1 MSTSSSVRNESIGK
15 SIEQSKN
22 PKTPEKNESVVSD
35 ATETIIK
42 PKRKPKPKK
51 QKKEPDEWKTL
62 SMDKLENRLTMKDL
76 NKLQRG
82 FMSIGGT
89 HSQYDFEDFQS
100 VTGGDGTQEGKLILD
115 REQFCDALSI
125 LLDKGT
131 KEEYGELFDKIDV
144 AREGTVDWD
153 KLASH
158 MLLEFTERDDK
169 VKSTQVPQWKDLKT
183 FQSPHKD
190 IIQRVSCIKNNNRYV
205 AISKEGTISMWGQ
218 DLKAQRAIKT
228 QTDSCKTRDLWVT
241 DFVILQNINKIALSF
256 TSKEIAIYD
265 MSTKMEFSPQYKIQN
280 LHHTPLSLDY
290 WSNPNNVNEAMLV
303 WGDVGGYVN
312 ALYFSSVT
320 MALFDR
326 PPAPAGEK
334 QASALSEPC
343 LNVNINDVSSDVANA
358 KYKNVVYFFKDCHK
372 GQWVRQVKYSQYLDA
387 FISCSTTNNNSM
399 AIAKMEKAGTAEKG
413 PSGQQIDKNKP
424 VSRSISRRPTY
435 FDISQGVNAFDYSQN
450 LNLIATAGV
459 NHHICLWNPYVNS
472 KPNGV
477 LRGHMASV
485 VQAQFMKSRSQL
497 ISFSKDKVLRI
508 WDVQLQVC
516 IQRLAGMFP
525 KGPEVHSTLF
535 FDEGKDRNGLDR
547 NRLFLTFNY
556 QLTLLEMKAEIRDR
570 ILSHD
575 KPVIAAIYNEK
586 KSQIISVCQQ
596 GTMIVWMID
605 TGQKVKQFNNI
616 HGTSEVTCLAQDSFG
631 SKIYTGGTD
640 GLVKEW
646 DFNGHCYHQL
656 ECAGG
661 QPADIGQTLILKR
674 SVVSVGWTKYITLFR
689 NAAFREHHVQPSDWK
704 GGQEHVEDILCIAY
718 SGPNL
723 LATGSY
729 DGEIIVWNLGSEQVS
744 KRLNVRCRRILLKG
758 KSNVGA
764 MSREATHMSTK
775 SRPRSRASQRQE
787 DSNDFGYAVTR
798 LQFLEERKHQSAGGG
813 ANLVSCG
820 GNGWVRF
827 WNTAKSELMAEF
839 VAHTHAGSIIM
850 AIDAQNRY
858 LATGDVDGSIKVW
871 DIKEYCL
878 HQQDEIVTAPPKLK
892 SQFQPHVDMINTLE
906 MCERNG
912 RTLVISASSDCSVAV
927 YDFLGKRIGVCGQE
941 EHWKVEQFDPAEEI
955 EEEEEEEEEEQE
967 EKETEEEKPL
977 LEKDWK
983 PDERAISDL
992 QGYRIHVWDTTILG
1006 KEYQE
1011 TRTKKRERK
1020 QPGNIPDLP
1029 YLHWERTGQ
1038 APAGPYSALETK
1050 DLQDLENLK
1059 VSKQD
1064 FNYVPKRK
1072 DSHLRLPKLPNLVDT
1087 LQQPIPEKEIFPKYI
1102 LDFEAK
1108 MKSYHKMQLE
1118 QQNQP
1123 INIRNKLAGSLA
1135 SGLTKSSLQNIGQ
1148 MIGQNTSVSTK
1159 SRSVKNMKMSRGVS
1173 RRTSV
1178 VSSVDASVM

>member
-22 PKTPEKNESVVSD
+22 PKTPEKNE
-35 ATETIIK
+35 
-42 PKRKPKPKK
+42 R
-51 QKKEPDEWKTL
+51 KTL

-82 FMSIGGT
+82 FM
-89 HSQYDFEDFQS
+89 
-100 VTGGDGTQEGKLILD
+100 TGGDGTQEGKLILD

-334 QASALSEPC
+334 QEPC

-674 SVVSVGWTKYITLFR
+674 SVVSVGWTK
-689 NAAFREHHVQPSDWK
+689 
-704 GGQEHVEDILCIAY
+704 IL
-718 SGPNL
+718 
-723 LATGSY
+723 Y

-1072 DSHLRLPKLPNLVDT
+1072 DSHLRLPKLPNL
-1087 LQQPIPEKEIFPKYI
+1087 
-1102 LDFEAK
+1102 
-1108 MKSYHKMQLE
+1108 
-1118 QQNQP
+1118 

-1159 SRSVKNMKMSRGVS
+1159 SRSVKGMKMSRESLGEHLSCRVLMLQS
-1173 RRTSV
+1173 C
-1178 VSSVDASVM
+1178 DM